1 MTVAEMH
8 QEFKIG
14 LDKVDSLSHP
24 NFLPEEI
31 DILLNQA
38 QEKFIKQRA
47 YGNNP
52 RRLGLEETQKRL
64 DDLKNIISNFE
75 SVVFY
80 SDSNNKPNGVFV
92 TLPDDYIFAIEE
104 EAAINYTDCNGSTS
118 NKRIDVVPT
127 THDRYNKVKRDP
139 FHKPLDIEVH
149 RLGYGLNPFGGT
161 ETFELI
167 TGENNTITNYY
178 LRYLKTPVSIQYGS
192 QYPVPV
198 PDVNCELSNHTHRE
212 IVAMA
217 VVEALVDIESPSYS
231 VNKNELNQIE

>member
-1 MTVAEMH
+1 MH

-14 LDKVDSLSHP
+14 LDKVDSLSYP

-38 QEKFIKQRA
+38 QEKFVKQRA

-75 SVVFY
+75 SVTFT
-80 SDSNNKPNGVFV
+80 SNSNNKPNGVFV
-92 TLPDDYIFAIEE
+92 ALPDTYMFAIEE
-104 EAAINYTDCNGSTS
+104 EASINYIDCNGQVA

-139 FHKPLDIEVH
+139 FHKPTNVEIH
-149 RLGYGLNPFGGT
+149 RLGYELNTSGNT
-161 ETFELI
+161 QTFELI
-167 TGENNTITNYY
+167 TGDNNTITNYY
-178 LRYLKTPVSIQYGS
+178 LRYLKTPISIKYGT
-192 QYPVPV
+192 QYPVPSA
-198 PDVNCELSNHTHRE
+198 DVNCELSDHTHRE
-212 IVAMA
+212 IIAMA
-217 VVEALVDIESPSYS
+217 VVDALVDIESPSYS
-231 VNKNELNQIE
+231 VNRNELNQIE

>member
-14 LDKVDSLSHP
+14 LDKVDSLSYP

-38 QEKFIKQRA
+38 QEKFVKQRA

-75 SVVFY
+75 SVTFT
-80 SDSNNKPNGVFV
+80 SNSSNKPNGVFV
-92 TLPDDYIFAIEE
+92 ALPDTYMFAIEE
-104 EAAINYTDCNGSTS
+104 EASINYTDCNGKVA

-139 FHKPLDIEVH
+139 FHKPTDVEIH
-149 RLGYGLNPFGGT
+149 RLGYELNTSGNT
-161 ETFELI
+161 QTFELI
-167 TGENNTITNYY
+167 TGDNNTITNYY
-178 LRYLKTPVSIQYGS
+178 LRYLKTPISIKYGT
-192 QYPVPV
+192 QYPVPGA
-198 PDVNCELSNHTHRE
+198 DVNCELSDHTHRE
-212 IVAMA
+212 IIAMA
-217 VVEALVDIESPSYS
+217 VVDALVDIESPSYS
-231 VNKNELNQIE
+231 VNRNELNQIE

>member
-14 LDKVDSLSHP
+14 LDKVDSLSYP

-38 QEKFIKQRA
+38 QEKFVKQRA

-75 SVVFY
+75 SVTFT
-80 SDSNNKPNGVFV
+80 SNSSNKPNGVFV
-92 TLPDDYIFAIEE
+92 ALPDTYMFAIEE
-104 EAAINYTDCNGSTS
+104 EASINYTDCNGKVA

-139 FHKPLDIEVH
+139 FHKPTDVEIH
-149 RLGYGLNPFGGT
+149 RLGYELNTSGNT
-161 ETFELI
+161 QTFELI
-167 TGENNTITNYY
+167 TGDNNTITNYY
-178 LRYLKTPVSIQYGS
+178 LRYLKTPISIKYGT
-192 QYPVPV
+192 QYPVPSA
-198 PDVNCELSNHTHRE
+198 DVNCELSDHTHRE
-212 IVAMA
+212 IIAMA
-217 VVEALVDIESPSYS
+217 VVDALVDIESPSYS
-231 VNKNELNQIE
+231 VNRNELNQIE